1 MVIPNDR
8 KYVIIAAADVARVDF
23 SEVLEDQAYLRY
35 SIDGTLVVLKYEG
48 TMPSSISA
56 LRPTEYTL
64 AQITAEMQT
73 TEWQVE
79 EEAGLYD

>member
-35 SIDGTLVVLKYEG
+35 SIDGTLVVLKYNG
-48 TMPSSISA
+48 SMPASIAA
-56 LRPTEYTL
+56 LRPTEYTYEEIL
-64 AQITAEMQT
+64 VEMHT
-73 TEWQVE
+73 SAWEVE
-79 EEAGLYD
+79 EEEGLYD

>member
-35 SIDGTLVVLKYEG
+35 SVDGTLVVLKYEG